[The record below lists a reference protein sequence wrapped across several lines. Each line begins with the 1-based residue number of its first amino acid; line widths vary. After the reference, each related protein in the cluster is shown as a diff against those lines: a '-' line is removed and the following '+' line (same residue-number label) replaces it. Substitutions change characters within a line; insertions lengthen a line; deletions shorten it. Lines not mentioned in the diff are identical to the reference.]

1 MVSVCLVV
9 TSGQNWEQ
17 QWSFVLS
24 NFAPDKIYVIGH
36 VDPKVRPFRDAVS
49 ILSAEEIE
57 EPITLLMPE
66 NGVNYQGTQPLTDYE
81 HPDEV
86 CYMFGSDNHVLEEKH
101 FGDRSPDDIVF
112 IPTSTIDTM
121 YSFMAGAVTLYDR
134 MTKHG

>member
-24 NFAPDKIYVIGH
+24 NFAPDKIYVIGEL
-36 VDPKVRPFRDAVS
+36 DRKVRPFQDYIS
-49 ILSAEEIE
+49 IHNAEEIE
-57 EPITLLMPE
+57 EPVTLLMSE
-66 NGVNYQGTQPLTDYE
+66 HGRNYQGNVSLVDYV

-86 CYMFGSDNHVLEEKH
+86 CYMFGSDNRVLEEKH
-101 FGDRSPDDIVF
+101 FGDRQPDDIVY

-134 MTKHG
+134 MVKRG